1 MKIKYWVPE
10 NMMFED
16 AGTCLDTRP
25 DDGAAALVV
34 SHVAY
39 DKAIN
44 TLKFVKEKLKPVLTE
59 PGRIPFWEVVNTLKE
74 LDQD

>member
-39 DKAIN
+39 DKAIAALREIAGPIN
-44 TLKFVKEKLKPVLTE
+44 DDQLPHRFTAQKV
-59 PGRIPFWEVVNTLKE
+59 LKE
-74 LDQD
+74 LGQHE